1 MEKHENL
8 KSSLI
13 SMKLS
18 QKDEK
23 VVLSIIDLK
32 EEIKKKMEKIE
43 KKINKTQI

>member
-8 KSSLI
+8 KNSLI
-13 SMKLS
+13 NMKLS

-43 KKINKTQI
+43 KKINKSQI